1 MIRVKS
7 PQEIERM
14 RIACGAVAI
23 VLKEIE
29 AIIVEGTTAADVEE
43 LVEKRFK
50 ELKVKP
56 AFKGYRGYKYA
67 TCVSVNE
74 EILHGAPLKK
84 KVFKKGDIV
93 SVDVG
98 AIYEGYYGDGAKTY
112 CVGEVDEVAKKLV
125 DAARLA
131 LENAIQFAKKG
142 YKVGDLSYA
151 IQSTVEAAGF
161 NVIRDYVGH
170 GVGRQLHEEPEIP
183 NYGRPGTGVSLIP
196 GMTLAIEVMACEGDW
211 KTMLLDDGWTVVM
224 ADGKRSAHFE
234 HTVLVRED
242 GAEVLTVDEG

>member
-67 TCVSVNE
+67 TCVSINE
-74 EILHGAPLKK
+74 EILHGVPLKK

-98 AIYEGYYGDGAKTY
+98 AIYEGYYGDGARTY

-125 DAARLA
+125 DATRLA
-131 LENAIQFAKKG
+131 LEKAIRFAKKG
-142 YKVGDLSYA
+142 YKVGDVSYA

>member
-1 MIRVKS
+1 LIRIKS

-14 RIACGAVAI
+14 RVACRAVAL
-23 VLKEIE
+23 VLDEIE
-29 AIIVEGTTAADVEE
+29 KIVVEGATAADVEDF
-43 LVEKRFK
+43 VNKAFR

-67 TCVSVNE
+67 TCVSINE

-84 KVFKKGDIV
+84 KVFKRGDVV

-112 CVGEVDEVAKKLV
+112 CVGEVDEIARKLV
-125 DAARLA
+125 DTTKQA
-131 LENAIQFAKKG
+131 LEKAISFARKG
-142 YKVGDLSYA
+142 YRVGDISYA
-151 IQSTVEAAGF
+151 IQSVVEAAGF

-170 GVGRQLHEEPEIP
+170 GVGKQLHEEPEVP
-183 NYGRPGTGVSLIP
+183 NYGKPGTGIALVP
-196 GMTLAIEVMACEGDW
+196 GMTLAIEVMACEGDY
-211 KTMLLDDGWTVVM
+211 KTVLLDDGWTVVM

-242 GAEVLTVDEG
+242 GAEVLTSSKG

>member
-7 PQEIERM
+7 PQEIERI
-14 RIACGAVAI
+14 RIACRAVAI

-29 AIIVEGTTAADVEE
+29 KIIVEGATAADVEE
-43 LVEKRFK
+43 FVNKRFK

-67 TCVSVNE
+67 TCVSINE

-84 KVFKKGDIV
+84 KVFKKGDVV

-98 AIYEGYYGDGAKTY
+98 AVYEGYYGDGAKTY
-112 CVGEVDEVAKKLV
+112 CVGEVDETASRLV
-125 DAARLA
+125 SVTKEALDRAISFAR
-131 LENAIQFAKKG
+131 KG
-142 YKVGDLSYA
+142 FKVGDISHT
-151 IQSTVEAAGF
+151 IQDVVESAGF

-183 NYGRPGTGVSLIP
+183 NYGKPGTGVMLFP

-211 KTMLLDDGWTVVM
+211 KTKLLDDGWTVVM

-242 GAEVLTVDEG
+242 GPEVLTVDEG